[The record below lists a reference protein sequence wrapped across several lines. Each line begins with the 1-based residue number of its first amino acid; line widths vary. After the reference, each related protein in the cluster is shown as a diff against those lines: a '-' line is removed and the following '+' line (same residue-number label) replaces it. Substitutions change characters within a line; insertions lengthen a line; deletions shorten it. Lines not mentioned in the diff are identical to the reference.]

1 MGIVQWGNIW
11 TRKVF
16 VGATRVLATWGIR
29 SKKELKDSSHR
40 SCSLL
45 STHQTNDDMVLVRL
59 FSS

>member
-1 MGIVQWGNIW
+1 MEKG
-11 TRKVF
+11 
-16 VGATRVLATWGIR
+16 RVSDTSPAAYPTWGIR
-29 SKKELKDSSHR
+29 SKKELKDSPHR